1 MAEDAPASLT
11 ELLQRLQVI
20 LAQPIDFSA
29 TDTASTLAKVRL
41 LTAAATYFNVLSVT
55 DFGGRAGPVREAGLV
70 EHAIGAAFQ
79 TFAGVD
85 PHPDPFEKAAMLLRG
100 ITQGHPFNDG
110 NKRTGFLLAAYYL
123 RRMGYPPPV
132 PLDEDAVVELRLRVS
147 AGEVID
153 VRALAA
159 ALRHLWDVP
168 ATGREPSEEP

>member
-11 ELLQRLQVI
+11 ALLQRLQLI
-20 LAQPIDFSA
+20 LAQPLDFSA
-29 TDTASTLAKVRL
+29 TDTDSTLAKVRL

-110 NKRTGFLLAAYYL
+110 NKRTGFLLATYYL
-123 RRMGYPPPV
+123 RRVGFPTPS
-132 PLDEDAVVELRLRVS
+132 PLPEDAVVDLCLRVS
-147 AGEVID
+147 AGELRD
-153 VRALAA
+153 VASIAEE
-159 ALRHLWDVP
+159 LRHLWGVVRP
-168 ATGREPSEEP
+168 

>member
-11 ELLQRLQVI
+11 ALLQRLQLI
-20 LAQPIDFSA
+20 LAQPLDFSA
-29 TDTASTLAKVRL
+29 TDTDSTLAKVRL

-110 NKRTGFLLAAYYL
+110 NKRTGFLVAAYYL
-123 RRMGYPPPV
+123 RRVGFPTPS
-132 PLDEDAVVELRLRVS
+132 PLPEDTVVDLCLRVS
-147 AGEVID
+147 AGDLREVAPIAAEL
-153 VRALAA
+153 RALWGVV
-159 ALRHLWDVP
+159 RP
-168 ATGREPSEEP
+168 